1 MDPIRRLI
9 MGAATGTLVTHLAG
23 SRVAAAA
30 EATEAS
36 QPSDADDIFPL
47 LPTDRSPGEPGD
59 FAFLEGHWRIA
70 NQRRRPGETAWDRF
84 EGEATCW
91 SILGGVGSVE
101 ELRIP
106 ARQFAGLG
114 LRLLD
119 MKQRLWNDHWVN
131 AESGVIGPGGLPGS
145 FESGQGV
152 FFVEDRDDDG
162 PMLVLSLW
170 DQIED
175 GRCRW
180 RQAVSRDGG
189 KQWDVNWIMRWTRIA
204 RL

>member
-1 MDPIRRLI
+1 MDPTRRLI
-9 MGAATGTLVTHLAG
+9 MGAAAGTLAAHLAG
-23 SRVAAAA
+23 GQVAVATEDSKAA
-30 EATEAS
+30 E
-36 QPSDADDIFPL
+36 ADDIFPP
-47 LPTDRSPGEPGD
+47 LPTERSPGKPGD
-59 FAFLEGHWRIA
+59 FGFLDGHWRIA
-70 NQRRRPGETAWDRF
+70 HQRRRAGETEWDRF

-106 ARQFAGLG
+106 ARSFSGMG

-119 MKQRLWNDHWVN
+119 VKQRLWHDHWVN
-131 AESGVIGPGGLPGS
+131 AESGVIGPAGLPGS
-145 FESGQGV
+145 FEGGNGIFQ
-152 FFVEDRDDDG
+152 VEDRDDEG
-162 PMLVLSLW
+162 PMIVLSLW
-170 DQIED
+170 DQIRD

-189 KQWDVNWIMRWTRIA
+189 KHWDANWIMHWTRTA